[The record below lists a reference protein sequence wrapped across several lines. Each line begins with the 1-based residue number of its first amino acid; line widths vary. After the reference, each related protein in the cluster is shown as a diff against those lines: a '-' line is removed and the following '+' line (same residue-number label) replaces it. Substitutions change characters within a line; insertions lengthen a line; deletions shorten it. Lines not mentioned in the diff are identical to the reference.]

1 MRRASYNENI
11 VNLQGITVPDLNS
24 DEIYLV
30 LEYCSNGS
38 LVNYLKDNRV
48 KFSEA
53 LANVMIQ
60 GDGLMNLDA
69 RENFNMLI
77 AWSHQV
83 CCLYF
88 FKS

>member
-11 VNLQGITVPDLNS
+11 VNLQGITVPDENS
-24 DEIYLV
+24 NEIYLV

-38 LVNYLKDNRV
+38 LINYLKSNRD

-53 LANVMIQ
+53 MSKVMIR
-60 GDGLMNLDA
+60 DGRAIDVKA
-69 RENFNMLI
+69 REDFNLLI

-83 CCLYF
+83 R
-88 FKS
+88 